1 MTVHAFTFKT
11 LSGLHTGLT
20 ERLVNAPKGKLDLI
34 TSVDVQLHNT
44 ISYAESMA
52 WEFDLKNLW
61 LTPSRWTKMIRE
73 YVADIDGSTGKPM
86 SSAIALEEW
95 IEKASS
101 IGTKKRGI
109 AVFRTNL
116 VTPKGGAHIHKNSK
130 MVRKWGSCMLALS
143 YKAKPAPQVTL
154 YSRTSYLGYLSAL
167 DLSVAWVAARHI
179 ANQVGIGVE
188 DIAFVWSNENLQF
201 HHFKSLAY
209 LLNHEDEEKR
219 SYYRDVILARPGAYE
234 ELCPPEKALPPAL
247 KGSRKWMQNLLK
259 QDDEEVMY
267 GQMSY
272 NTYRR
277 VRRRFHTEVL
287 SYNYALRFAGSEHD
301 KYGNDASHC
310 RAYKPLPHTYAAD
323 LDFSRIGIAPNWKA

>member
-1 MTVHAFTFKT
+1 M
-11 LSGLHTGLT
+11 S
-20 ERLVNAPKGKLDLI
+20 
-34 TSVDVQLHNT
+34 Q
-44 ISYAESMA
+44 AE
-52 WEFDLKNLW
+52 
-61 LTPSRWTKMIRE
+61 
-73 YVADIDGSTGKPM
+73 
-86 SSAIALEEW
+86 ALEEW
-95 IEKASS
+95 IEKAAG

-116 VTPKGGAHIHKNSK
+116 VTPKGGPQVSKGSK

-179 ANQVGIGVE
+179 ANEVGIGVE
-188 DIAFVWSNENLQF
+188 DIAFLWVNENLQF

-209 LLNHEDEEKR
+209 LLNHPSPAKQE
-219 SYYRDVILARPGAYE
+219 YYRNIILARDDEMASDGWSD
-234 ELCPPEKALPPAL
+234 KSIKRLPPAL
-247 KGSRKWMQNLLK
+247 LGSRKWMQKLLLE
-259 QDDEEVMY
+259 DDNEVPY

-287 SYNYALRFAGSEHD
+287 GYNYALKFAGSEHD

-310 RAYKPLPHTYAAD
+310 RAYKPLPHTYASD
-323 LDFSRIGIAPNWKA
+323 LDFSRIGIAPNWEDEE